1 MALSTA
7 EKDTHPLA
15 TLTLTDFETRPP
27 ALRRYRLVAVG
38 ATRTVAFP
46 FDTATLRTLTQ
57 APAFLTW
64 SRTVPVAFL
73 PAARHAILSFASLPR
88 RIFAGPVSVRDDDGA
103 AWAGATGP
111 ATAPTPTRATASTAA
126 STAGRTVGSTEVRAR
141 ASTAVCAQ
149 ARAVAPRRALGQAGK
164 VTETTVSTDHP
175 ARPLPRPQP
184 APRRTPHHVAASP
197 APGGTLVGGRSTAR
211 VQARG

>member
-126 STAGRTVGSTEVRAR
+126 STAGRTVGSTAVCAR
-141 ASTAVCAQ
+141 AS
-149 ARAVAPRRALGQAGK
+149 AVAPRRAVGQAGK

-175 ARPLPRPQP
+175 ERPLPRPQP
-184 APRRTPHHVAASP
+184 APRRTPHHAAASP
-197 APGGTLVGGRSTAR
+197 TPDRPPVGGRSTAR